1 MSPLHGMRIT
11 KIKVRRAMTD
21 RVMMTTAIR
30 QPAMHIGR
38 TTAYCAARHVE
49 HQIFEDVAP
58 IVVDGDRSIFP
69 LAGME
74 SSDFL

>member
-21 RVMMTTAIR
+21 RVIMTTAIR

-38 TTAYCAARHVE
+38 TTAYCAASHVIKQNLE
-49 HQIFEDVAP
+49 SVAP
-58 IVVDGDRSIFP
+58 IVVDVDRSIFL

-74 SSDFL
+74 SLDFL

>member
-21 RVMMTTAIR
+21 RVIITTAIR

-38 TTAYCAARHVE
+38 MTAYCAARHVA
-49 HQIFEDVAP
+49 HPIFEDVAP
-58 IVVDGDRSIFP
+58 IVVDGDRSIF
-69 LAGME
+69 LLDGME
-74 SSDFL
+74 ISDFL